1 MMNGYRCDSCG
12 QYLKDSDGL
21 LCEKCLRNIRVRVQ
35 KGRRLDALLTG
46 KEEKQEEIWE

>member
-1 MMNGYRCDSCG
+1 MNGYRCDSCG
-12 QYLKDSDGL
+12 QYLNDSDGL

-35 KGRRLDALLTG
+35 KGRRLDALLIG